1 MRPVLACILVTCFLL
16 GCGTTKN
23 QAHQATAVDAATT
36 AIGVS
41 SGIATEVNPLI
52 SSAPVFLGLMATRVV
67 GVELINKLDE
77 PQRTD
82 TLTSFNSIWWGVNI
96 SNILVLLAA
105 PTPVGLVAGAMVGVG
120 LWNSSS
126 MEREFAAI
134 CAQEKLKEP
143 DLVCIYN

>member
-1 MRPVLACILVTCFLL
+1 MRSVLACILVTCFLL

-52 SSAPVFLGLMATRVV
+52 SSSPIFLGLMATRVV

-77 PQRTD
+77 PQRTAHRY
-82 TLTSFNSIWWGVNI
+82 TNIIQFNLVGSKHQQHPSIACGTN
-96 SNILVLLAA
+96 
-105 PTPVGLVAGAMVGVG
+105 AGWVSCWSYG
-120 LWNSSS
+120 WCWS
-126 MEREFAAI
+126 ME
-134 CAQEKLKEP
+134 
-143 DLVCIYN
+143 